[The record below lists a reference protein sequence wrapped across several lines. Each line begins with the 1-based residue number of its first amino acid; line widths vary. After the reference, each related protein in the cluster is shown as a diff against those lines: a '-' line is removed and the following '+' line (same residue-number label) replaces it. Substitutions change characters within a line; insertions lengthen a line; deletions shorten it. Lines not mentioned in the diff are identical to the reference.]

1 METRDPATPQ
11 GEGAS
16 PRSRRTRRKGPLRL
30 ISRTL
35 GKAWEGNIFSEAA
48 EAAFWQTLSLPPLL
62 LGLLGSLGFIGEW
75 FGGTVVREVHDRII
89 DFSETVFSG
98 SVVHQII
105 EPTVNDILTTG
116 KGEIVSVGFLISLWA
131 GSSAM
136 SSFVDAIT
144 VAHDQ
149 YGVRNE
155 VWQRIFALLLYLISL
170 ILLVVGLP
178 IIAIGPDLLP
188 EFFPVDWQPTISAWV
203 DIGYYPAVGVLLML
217 ALATLY
223 KLALPRK
230 LPWHRGLPGAAL
242 AMVIFLLS
250 SIGLR
255 FYISWITTTGYT
267 YGALATPIAF
277 LLFTFFI
284 GLAIV
289 AGAYFNSAIQE
300 LWPAKMTRRQ
310 RRKWRRLEM
319 ERANERI
326 REQESKSLWQRTTIP
341 LRRPK
346 KAELAP
352 GFAPGGGEKQGGG
365 AKAADDPAG
374 GAETAPAPP
383 DEREPHEHGT
393 PSRQPSPAPEPDTG
407 EGTNSTNGDGADAPD
422 TRPFSTGTER
432 RDDPGAGEERRPER
446 GRPPLDPADPSA
458 GQASEAGYS
467 SPPPGGIPS

>member
-1 METRDPATPQ
+1 MQTRKSGTTDDKGEPRPARP
-11 GEGAS
+11 
-16 PRSRRTRRKGPLRL
+16 TRRKGPLRL
-30 ISRTL
+30 LGRTL
-35 GKAWEGNIFSEAA
+35 SKAWEGNIFSESA

-62 LGLLGSLGFIGEW
+62 LGLLGSLGFVGNW
-75 FGGTVVREVHDRII
+75 FGDNIVRQVHDKII
-89 DFSETVFSG
+89 AFSDTIFSD
-98 SVVHQII
+98 SVVTQII
-105 EPTVNDILTTG
+105 EPTVDDILTTG

-155 VWQRIFALLLYLISL
+155 VWQRIFALLLYLGSL
-170 ILLVVGLP
+170 VLLVIGLP

-188 EFFPVDWQPTISAWV
+188 EFFPADWQPTIASWLSV
-203 DIGYYPAVGVLLML
+203 LYYPTVAVLLVL

-230 LPWHRGLPGAAL
+230 LPWHRGLPGAVL

-250 SIGLR
+250 SVGLR

-319 ERANERI
+319 ERLKERI
-326 REQESKSLWQRTTIP
+326 QNEEAAKGTLWHRTTQP
-341 LRRPK
+341 LRRPRR
-346 KAELAP
+346 
-352 GFAPGGGEKQGGG
+352 GE
-365 AKAADDPAG
+365 
-374 GAETAPAPP
+374 EST
-383 DEREPHEHGT
+383 PHGEG
-393 PSRQPSPAPEPDTG
+393 EDGEDTG
-407 EGTNSTNGDGADAPD
+407 ENEGHEDTS
-422 TRPFSTGTER
+422 TRPLPRPSPRTTELPTAR
-432 RDDPGAGEERRPER
+432 GEATNQANR
-446 GRPPLDPADPSA
+446 ADPD
-458 GQASEAGYS
+458 
-467 SPPPGGIPS
+467 